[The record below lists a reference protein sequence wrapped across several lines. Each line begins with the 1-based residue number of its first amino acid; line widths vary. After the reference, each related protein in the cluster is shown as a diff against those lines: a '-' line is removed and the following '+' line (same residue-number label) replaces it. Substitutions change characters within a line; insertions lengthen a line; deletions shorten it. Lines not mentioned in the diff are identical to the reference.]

1 MAGSTKRST
10 NLSRGAIIARAVSL
24 ADAEGIDRLSMRRL
38 GETLGVE
45 AMSLYH
51 HVPNKTALLDEMVD
65 SVFAE
70 ISLPSGDWRSG
81 LGARAR
87 SQRTALHRHPW
98 ALPLLESRS
107 TPGLA
112 NLRHHDAVLGYLR
125 GAGFGVRDAGH
136 AYALLDAF
144 VFGFVV
150 QELALPFDAESAA
163 GMAASMLE
171 GQVGTAQPD
180 HGQPDHGQA
189 SWGFPHLKE
198 FMREVVMPGGYDFAD
213 EFEVGLGLVL
223 ESVASLRPSGEPAA
237 PSEPRLD

>member
-1 MAGSTKRST
+1 MSGSTKRGT

-87 SQRTALHRHPW
+87 SQRAALHRHPW

-112 NLRHHDAVLGYLR
+112 NLRHHDTVLGYLR

-150 QELALPFDAESAA
+150 QEQALPFDAESAA

-171 GQVGTAQPD
+171 GQAGTNQL
-180 HGQPDHGQA
+180 GQ
-189 SWGFPHLKE
+189 GFPHLEE

-223 ESVASLRPSGEPAA
+223 ASVASLRPPEELAA